1 MLCSRHLQPDPL
13 LSMTTPTP
21 APSPAQAA
29 RALLKQ
35 LQADYTVFRQAKPL
49 AIGID
54 KQLIAKLP
62 DVNRKTLRIAL
73 GIHTNSMRYL
83 KVMEKATER
92 FNLEGAVEGEVSE
105 THRSHAAETLRERL
119 KKEADQRRA
128 ERAAQEAEEARRQS
142 EEKLSQLAAKFS
154 RSR

>member
-1 MLCSRHLQPDPL
+1 MNPPNS
-13 LSMTTPTP
+13 

-35 LQADYTVFRQAKPL
+35 LQADFTVFRQAKPL

-54 KQLIAKLP
+54 KQLIARLP
-62 DVNRKTLRIAL
+62 DVNRKVLRIAL
-73 GIHTNSMRYL
+73 GMHTNSLRYL
-83 KVMEKATER
+83 KSMEKATER
-92 FNLEGAVEGEVSE
+92 FDLEDKADGEVSE
-105 THRSHAAETLRERL
+105 THRSHAAQTLRERL

-128 ERAAQEAEEARRQS
+128 ERAAQQAEEARRQS

>member
-1 MLCSRHLQPDPL
+1 
-13 LSMTTPTP
+13 MTTPTP

-35 LQADYTVFRQAKPL
+35 LQADFTVFRQAKPL

-54 KQLIAKLP
+54 KQLLARMP

-73 GIHTNSMRYL
+73 GIHTNSLRYL

-92 FNLEGAVEGEVSE
+92 FNLEDAVEGEVSE
-105 THRSHAAETLRERL
+105 THRTHAAETLRERL

-128 ERAAQEAEEARRQS
+128 ERAAQQAEEARRQS

-154 RSR
+154 KGR

>member
-1 MLCSRHLQPDPL
+1 M

-35 LQADYTVFRQAKPL
+35 LQADFTVFRQAKPL

-54 KQLIAKLP
+54 KQLIARLP
-62 DVNRKTLRIAL
+62 DINRKSLRIAL
-73 GIHTNSMRYL
+73 GIHTNSLRYL

-92 FNLEGAVEGEVSE
+92 FNLDDVADGQVSE
-105 THRSHAAETLRERL
+105 THRTHAAETLRERL

-128 ERAAQEAEEARRQS
+128 ARAAEQAEEARRQS
-142 EEKLSQLAAKFS
+142 EEKLNQLAAKFS
-154 RSR
+154 KGR

>member
-1 MLCSRHLQPDPL
+1 M

-21 APSPAQAA
+21 VPSPAQAA

-35 LQADYTVFRQAKPL
+35 LQADFTVFRQAKPL

-73 GIHTNSMRYL
+73 GIHTNSLRYL

-92 FNLEGAVEGEVSE
+92 FNLEGVAEGEVSE
-105 THRSHAAETLRERL
+105 THRTHAADTLRERL

-128 ERAAQEAEEARRQS
+128 ERAAQQAEEARRQS

-154 RSR
+154 KGR

>member
-1 MLCSRHLQPDPL
+1 MLCSRHLQPDPK

-92 FNLEGAVEGEVSE
+92 FNLEDVADGEVSE
-105 THRSHAAETLRERL
+105 THRTHAAEMLRERL

-128 ERAAQEAEEARRQS
+128 ERAAQQAEETRRQS

>member
-1 MLCSRHLQPDPL
+1 
-13 LSMTTPTP
+13 MTTPTP

-35 LQADYTVFRQAKPL
+35 LQADFTVFRQAKPL

-54 KQLIAKLP
+54 KQLIARMP

-73 GIHTNSMRYL
+73 GIHTNSLRYL

-92 FNLEGAVEGEVSE
+92 FNLEDAVEGEVSE
-105 THRSHAAETLRERL
+105 THRTHAAETLRERL

-128 ERAAQEAEEARRQS
+128 ERAAQQAEEARRQS

-154 RSR
+154 KGR

>member
-1 MLCSRHLQPDPL
+1 M

-54 KQLIAKLP
+54 KQLIARLP
-62 DVNRKTLRIAL
+62 DVNRKVLRIAL
-73 GIHTNSMRYL
+73 GMHTNSMRYL

-92 FNLEGAVEGEVSE
+92 FNLEDAIDGEVSE
-105 THRSHAAETLRERL
+105 THRAHAAETLRERL
-119 KKEADQRRA
+119 KKEAEQRRA
-128 ERAAQEAEEARRQS
+128 ERAAQQAEETRRQA

-154 RSR
+154 RTR